1 MSGGSASGFWRWR
14 GHLRHD
20 SHVKVRVEFE
30 PDYWLR
36 HRIRLTQGLRG
47 LLGRRV
53 EVIDCQAL
61 REELRAAVRY
71 EAQQL

>member
-1 MSGGSASGFWRWR
+1 MSGGGASGFWRWR
-14 GHLRHD
+14 GDLRHD
-20 SHVKVRVEFE
+20 SDVTVRVESAAVC
-30 PDYWLR
+30 WLR
-36 HRIRLTQGLRG
+36 HCIRLTQGLRG